1 MPNFET
7 ALLEYQNKLQSLH
20 ADLAQA
26 QVKQSGALALL
37 VVLLVI
43 FLMLCFAAYS
53 SRRIAPAWLPPLI
66 LPVAALPLRNIF
78 ASQRETSKGLRL
90 RRFYQSGVD
99 RLKGDW
105 AGKGASG
112 EEFSRADHVYERDL
126 NLFGAGSMF
135 ELLCTTR
142 SQVGQRRL
150 ASYLLDLPERNETL
164 ARQEAVEELQ
174 PRSDLRERIC
184 LLGQYTSQSCDWEPF
199 REWLDSPPVTVS
211 RALPWILPAISCA
224 LAVLVL
230 IPWLAPP
237 GAGLWTRAVPF
248 LIPLAAVQIGLAFLL
263 RGRVRPVLERNRSV
277 GHEITLFW
285 QGLELLEAQSF
296 RSAKL
301 KELSERVK
309 GASGAVHKLDRLI
322 QAVDQCSK
330 EWFYGFWRA
339 LLLDTQLALAIERW
353 KARHGEDLRVW
364 LDAWAEFE
372 ALNALACYA
381 HEHPDDVFPEMLSGA
396 AEFEAAGLGHPLLP
410 ESVCVRNDVHLL
422 GAEHLNGVRKFYLVS
437 GSNMAG
443 KSTFLRA
450 LGLNAVL
457 GAAGAPVRAL
467 HARQSSFAVCAS
479 VSIVD
484 SLGEGKSKFMAEVE
498 RLRETL
504 RAAAS
509 GPKPVLFVIDEI
521 LSGTNSRDRTVAAES
536 FLRALIATGTTGEGA
551 IGALSTHDLALA
563 EIAED
568 RELGG
573 SNVHME
579 SRDPSDPFAFDY
591 LLKPGVSTHSNA
603 LAIARMA
610 GVAI

>member
-1 MPNFET
+1 MPSSET
-7 ALLEYQNKLQSLH
+7 ALLEYQNKVQALH
-20 ADLAQA
+20 AGLAQV

-37 VVLLVI
+37 AVVLAI
-43 FLMLCFAAYS
+43 FLLLCIAAYS
-53 SRRIAPAWLPPLI
+53 SRRAAPAWLPPLI
-66 LPVAALPLRNIF
+66 LPLAALPLRNLF
-78 ASQRETSKGLRL
+78 ESRRETSKGLRV

-99 RLKGDW
+99 RLKGNW
-105 AGKGASG
+105 AGKGVSG
-112 EEFSRADHVYERDL
+112 DEFSRAEHLYERDL

-150 ASYLLDLPERNETL
+150 ASYLLDLPDRNETI
-164 ARQEAVEELQ
+164 ARQEAVKELQ
-174 PRSDLRERIC
+174 PRSDLREEIC
-184 LLGQYTSQSCDWEPF
+184 LLGEYSFQSCDWEPF
-199 REWLDSPPVTVS
+199 REWLDSRPVAAS
-211 RALPWILPAISCA
+211 RALPWILPVVSCA
-224 LAVLVL
+224 LALMVL

-237 GAGLWTRAVPF
+237 GAGLWTRVAPF
-248 LIPLAAVQIGLAFLL
+248 LFPLAAVQIGLAFLL
-263 RGRVRPVLERNRSV
+263 RGRVRPVLERNRSI

-296 RSAKL
+296 HSAKL

-309 GASGAVHKLDRLI
+309 GASGVVRKLDRLI
-322 QAVDQCSK
+322 QAVDQCNK
-330 EWFYGFWRA
+330 DWFYGPSRA
-339 LLLDTQLALAIERW
+339 LLVDTQLALAIERW
-353 KARHGEDLRVW
+353 KARHGEHLRAW
-364 LDAWAEFE
+364 LDVWAEFE
-372 ALNALACYA
+372 AVNALACYA
-381 HEHPDDVFPEMLSGA
+381 HEHPEDVFPEMLDGVT
-396 AEFEAAGLGHPLLP
+396 EFEAAGLGHPLLP
-410 ESVCVRNDVHLL
+410 ESVCVRNDVHLNT
-422 GAEHLNGVRKFYLVS
+422 ERKFYLVS

-450 LGLNAVL
+450 LGINAVL
-457 GAAGAPVRAL
+457 GSAGAPVRAR

-479 VSIVD
+479 ISIVD
-484 SLGEGKSKFMAEVE
+484 SLNEGKSKFMAEVE

-509 GPKPVLFVIDEI
+509 GPKPVLFAIDEI
-521 LSGTNSRDRTVAAES
+521 LSGTNSHDRRVAAES
-536 FLRALIATGTTGEGA
+536 FLRALIGTNATGTNATGAGA